1 MSTPA
6 AATGTLIEDA
16 AWSAVARNAVALA
29 DAKLARRFDAGAP
42 ADRLI
47 ALRAR
52 AVDVHVRAA
61 WQRCFDTSAALAL
74 FAVGGYGR
82 GELFPH
88 SDIDLLVLA
97 EPEAQQQGEA
107 ALARFNTLLW
117 DAGLQARM
125 AVRSTPG
132 LSPIHN

>member
-1 MSTPA
+1 M
-6 AATGTLIEDA
+6 
-16 AWSAVARNAVALA
+16 
-29 DAKLARRFDAGAP
+29 
-42 ADRLI
+42 
-47 ALRAR
+47 
-52 AVDVHVRAA
+52 HVRAA

-117 DAGLQARM
+117 DAGLQASM
-125 AVRSTPG
+125 AVRSTQECTDVYKRQV
-132 LSPIHN
+132 H